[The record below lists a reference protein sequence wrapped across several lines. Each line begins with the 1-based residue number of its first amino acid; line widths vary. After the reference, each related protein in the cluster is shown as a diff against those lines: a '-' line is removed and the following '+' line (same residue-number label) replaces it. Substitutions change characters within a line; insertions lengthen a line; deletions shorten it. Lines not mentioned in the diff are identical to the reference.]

1 VVLSVGVE
9 QPPLSLVVVWTKD
22 SAVAAAYRVDA
33 QRWSRLFDELMDV
46 VGSCFGRP
54 EPRWRVRDFMA
65 GLLAPL
71 PRKNCWTIA
80 EHAGDDGPG
89 GTQDLIGRARWDDA
103 QVRADVRDFVAVKLG
118 HPEGVLVIDE
128 TGDLRKGVHTV
139 GVQRQY
145 SLTAGKIENCQ
156 LAVHLSYAS
165 PAGRTLVDVA
175 LYLPMSWVYDPGRR
189 VEAGVPDTVGFA
201 TKSQLARR
209 LIDTALAGGLPCRWV
224 AGDEAYG
231 GDPLLPAALRGH
243 ELGYVLAVACSHR
256 VPTGLDAQRADQIA
270 AGLPKRAWQRISA
283 GQGAK
288 GHRYYD
294 WAFVTLPLAVD
305 EHDGHHWL
313 LIRRN
318 RSTGELAFY
327 RCWSPQP
334 VPLHHLVAVAGRRW
348 GIEESFQATKTGLGL
363 DQYQHHCWRA
373 WHRHGDP
380 VGGQLAH
387 ERVEPFPGR
396 CACDKYAAARR
407 RTSFSCSRSLI
418 RLRASHSSADSL
430 PLATTPPWSRSSACC
445 RTTSSTGGPGRPCSS

>member
-1 VVLSVGVE
+1 MVLSVGVE

-80 EHAGDDGPG
+80 EHADDDGPG

-387 ERVEPFPGR
+387 ERVEPFSR
-396 CACDKYAAARR
+396 QMRLRQVRR
-407 RTSFSCSRSLI
+407 RP
-418 RLRASHSSADSL
+418 A
-430 PLATTPPWSRSSACC
+430 
-445 RTTSSTGGPGRPCSS
+445 

>member
-1 VVLSVGVE
+1 ME

-22 SAVAAAYRVDA
+22 AAVAAAYRVDV
-33 QRWSRLFDELMDV
+33 QRWSGLFDELMDV

-54 EPRWRVRDFMA
+54 EPRRRVRDFLT

-71 PRKNCWTIA
+71 PTKNCWTIA

-89 GTQDLIGRARWDDA
+89 GMQDLIGRASWDDA
-103 QVRADVRDFVAVKLG
+103 RVRADVRDFVAVKLG
-118 HPEGVLVIDE
+118 HPDGVLVIDE
-128 TGDLRKGVHTV
+128 TGDLKKGVHTV

-145 SLTAGKIENCQ
+145 CGTAGKIENCQ

-165 PAGRTLVDVA
+165 PVGRTLVDVA
-175 LYLPMSWVYDPGRR
+175 LYLPKSWVDDPGRR

-201 TKSQLARR
+201 TKPQLARR

-231 GDPLLPAALRGH
+231 GDPLLAAALRGH

-256 VPTGLDAQRADQIA
+256 VPTGLGIQRADQIA

-283 GQGAK
+283 GPGAK

-348 GIEESFQATKTGLGL
+348 SIEEAFQATKTGLGL
-363 DQYQHHCWRA
+363 DQHQHRRWRA
-373 WHRHGDP
+373 WHRWTTL
-380 VGGQLAH
+380 VIAAH
-387 ERVEPFPGR
+387 AFL
-396 CACDKYAAARR
+396 AAAAA
-407 RTSFSCSRSLI
+407 
-418 RLRASHSSADSL
+418 AST
-430 PLATTPPWSRSSACC
+430 TTPHDLIPITVNEVRRLFHALIIEPTRRLGDVIAWSILRRQHQAQAKIGHYARQSLAE
-445 RTTSSTGGPGRPCSS
+445 P